1 MNDDFGKL
9 STTLTEEL
17 SHFTLSE
24 LFSILQM
31 NIQET
36 DSPTVNSIQN
46 KVKELSLFSHYTF
59 SETKYSINSTSFI

>member
-9 STTLTEEL
+9 STTLKEEL

-31 NIQET
+31 NFQET
-36 DSPTVNSIQN
+36 ESPIVNSIQT

-59 SETKYSINSTSFI
+59 SETRCCLYSTSNI